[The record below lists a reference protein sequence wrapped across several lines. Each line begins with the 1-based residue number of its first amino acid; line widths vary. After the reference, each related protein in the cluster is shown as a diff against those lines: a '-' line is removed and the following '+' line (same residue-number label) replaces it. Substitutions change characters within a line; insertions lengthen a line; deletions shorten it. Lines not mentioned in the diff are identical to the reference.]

1 MTGKSILAG
10 AKHRMRKESKE
21 VTDSLLDGL
30 LIPAESMYVAVT
42 FGKAK
47 LLVYRATDL
56 PKQVAG

>member
-1 MTGKSILAG
+1 MQ
-10 AKHRMRKESKE
+10 RESKE
-21 VTDSLLDGL
+21 GTDSLLDGL
-30 LIPAESMYVAVT
+30 LIPAEPMYVAVT